1 MRVLRLESKH
11 YVGCKHMCHHTLDT
25 EPEKWRYE
33 QTEDDEEDDPA
44 DSAEPPEFANDDAAV
59 DVELLD
65 ADD

>member
-1 MRVLRLESKH
+1 
-11 YVGCKHMCHHTLDT
+11 MCHHTLDT
-25 EPEKWRYE
+25 EPAEWRYE
-33 QTEDDEEDDPA
+33 QTEDDDEDDLA